1 MRPLFLKI
9 AGFGPYAGVQE
20 LNLEQLGAGGLYLI
34 TGDTGAGKTTIFDA
48 VTFALFGEASGES
61 RKPEMLRSM
70 YARPEDPTYV
80 ELTFSH
86 DGKTYT
92 VRRSPAYTRKSK
104 RASKS
109 GKDTVTQ
116 AADAVLSRPDGEP
129 VTKVTEVNSAI
140 REIIGLTRG
149 QFVQISMISQGEF
162 RKLLQ
167 AGTEERQKIFR
178 DIFHTGPY
186 LTLQQRLKE
195 RATELRRQREQ
206 ASLSIRQ
213 YVEGIR
219 CDDYSVHAMDVQK
232 ARQGQLPTAEVLE
245 LFAAVLTEDRRSQE
259 DYTEQLS
266 VLEKRSEQ
274 VTAKLSQAEAC
285 RSAKQTLAQKQQSEA
300 ITLQQLAQ
308 AEKTLA
314 AAQESLPE
322 QAELEKKITGIEL
335 LLPSYAKLDAQ
346 TAELSQV
353 TGRLTQAERTQ
364 KTAEA
369 AKTTLTAG
377 IEALKAERKSLEG
390 ADAREA
396 TLTARRSQLE
406 ERITKLN
413 GLISDLAQLDRK
425 QATLKEKQ
433 AAYLEADAESTKKKQ
448 FYDAVNKAFLDEQAG
463 ILAAALQPGQPC
475 PVCGSTVHEK
485 LAVISQNAPTEETV
499 KKAKKDYD
507 TAQQATVTASAEA
520 NKQSGI
526 VATARENLLKTL
538 GELLEGTA
546 PEEAGFAARQQ
557 KEQLAQ
563 EIAGLDLQLREV
575 RKKQARKQ
583 ELDSSIPAREQ
594 ELAETEAAFAAA
606 KETAVSLSV
615 SVEALH
621 KQLAQLR
628 ETLSFADANAAKA
641 EKKKLE
647 VRLQE
652 WKTALAN
659 AQTHLSECKE
669 RLAGIRSAITQ
680 LQDQTQQG
688 SDADLEALKQEKL
701 TLSGSK
707 AAVMQ
712 KQKTLHARITANEAA
727 LDSITQKGQQL
738 AQLDAT
744 YGWVNNL
751 SETANGNLG
760 GKDKVMLETYIQ
772 TYFFDR
778 ILERANLRLRKM
790 SGGQYDL
797 KRRTVINKQ
806 SQTGL
811 ELDIIDHINTTER
824 SVNTLSGGEAFLAS
838 LALALGLS
846 DEVQMSSGIR
856 LDTLFVDEGFGS
868 LDSDSLSKAYSA
880 LAGLTEGNRLVG
892 IISHV
897 TELKERIDK
906 QILVTKTLSGG
917 SKAQIIL

>member
-1 MRPLFLKI
+1 M
-9 AGFGPYAGVQE
+9 
-20 LNLEQLGAGGLYLI
+20 
-34 TGDTGAGKTTIFDA
+34 
-48 VTFALFGEASGES
+48 
-61 RKPEMLRSM
+61 
-70 YARPEDPTYV
+70 
-80 ELTFSH
+80 
-86 DGKTYT
+86 
-92 VRRSPAYTRKSK
+92 
-104 RASKS
+104 
-109 GKDTVTQ
+109 
-116 AADAVLSRPDGEP
+116 
-129 VTKVTEVNSAI
+129 TEVNSAI

-322 QAELEKKITGIEL
+322 QAELEKKITEIEL

-346 TAELSQV
+346 TAELSQI
-353 TGRLTQAERTQ
+353 TGQLTQAERTQ

-475 PVCGSTVHEK
+475 PVCGSTAHEK

-546 PEEAGFAARQQ
+546 PE

-594 ELAETEAAFAAA
+594 ELAEMEAAFAAA